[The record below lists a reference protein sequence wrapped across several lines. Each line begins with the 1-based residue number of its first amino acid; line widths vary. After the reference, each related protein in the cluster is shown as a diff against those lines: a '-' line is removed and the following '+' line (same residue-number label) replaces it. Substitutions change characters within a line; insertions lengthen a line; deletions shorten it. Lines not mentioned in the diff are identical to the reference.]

1 MSSMF
6 DDQIV
11 IGVLHDYTRDLGW
24 MAGRNDV
31 TLVRGKGL
39 LAYIYDTFNFLNK
52 YIYDTF
58 NFLNK
63 YSRKCN
69 ICRSVFG
76 DERIV
81 TSRYR
86 LILEVDNDF
95 FFNNTEL
102 CLKISYF

>member
-11 IGVLHDYTRDLGW
+11 IGVLHDYSRDLGW

-31 TLVRGKGL
+31 TRVRGEGL
-39 LAYIYDTFNFLNK
+39 LAYIYMIHFIFYTN
-52 YIYDTF
+52 IPE
-58 NFLNK
+58 
-63 YSRKCN
+63 SN

-86 LILEVDNDF
+86 LIPSTVDNSNYDC
-95 FFNNTEL
+95 TGE
-102 CLKISYF
+102 S